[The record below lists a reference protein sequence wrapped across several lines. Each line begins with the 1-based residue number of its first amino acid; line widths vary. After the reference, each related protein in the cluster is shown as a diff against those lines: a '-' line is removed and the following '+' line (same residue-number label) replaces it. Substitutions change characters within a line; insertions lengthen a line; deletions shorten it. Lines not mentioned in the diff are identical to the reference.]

1 MYQSQEELR
10 RAAAKAFMES
20 LDQLES
26 SLTTDDSSV
35 PAMSPTATPHIVPA
49 NKPTPSIKKRDVQPI
64 SVEALEE
71 AVADIEQFMQE
82 RQRDEEDRG

>member
-26 SLTTDDSSV
+26 SLTADDSSA
-35 PAMSPTATPHIVPA
+35 PIMPSAGTPHVAPA
-49 NKPTPSIKKRDVQPI
+49 NQPTPSVKKTDVQPI

-82 RQRDEEDRG
+82 RQKTEG